1 MAAAIPI
8 YSNNDLYVPAFDVR
22 VQGAKAADTVLHDV
36 VSVTYKDSLEAF
48 DSVDLTLNNW
58 DDSRS
63 GLATQF
69 TYFVDDGAPHANL
82 FSFDRSKTVA
92 VSLGYRAAKPATTG
106 SAPKGVNLVTMLAGT
121 VESIEPHYPAGGV
134 PSLTVRLIN
143 PLKALKDKP
152 NTHAYINKST
162 ADIAREIAR
171 NHGLDIVIK
180 MHRDDDDGP
189 QPYVLQNNQFDI
201 VFLLQRARRMGY
213 DVWLDGAKSTLHFGP
228 ASTGANTT
236 YKLGFHRTLMD
247 FSPRLSVSDQ
257 VGWVTVTARN
267 QIAKGKFTGTVTRA
281 EVGLNADLD
290 VFLTPELRM
299 KGKTVENQPLHVNGQ
314 AKQLAREILRN
325 IMQTMLTATVTAPGL
340 PDIRAGRVV
349 EITDVGSRFAGPY
362 LVTSSTHTID
372 DGGYKTSFTVRREK
386 YS

>member
-8 YSNNDLYVPAFDVR
+8 YTNNDLYAPAFDVR
-22 VQGAKAADTVLHDV
+22 VLGAKAEDTVRHDV
-36 VSVTYKDSLEAF
+36 VSVIYKDSLETF
-48 DSVDLTLNNW
+48 DSVDITLNNW
-58 DDSRS
+58 DDSGS

-69 TYFVDDGAPHANL
+69 QYFVDASAPHADL
-82 FSFDRSKTVA
+82 FSFDRSKMVA
-92 VSLGYRAAKPATTG
+92 VSLGYRAAKASPQAGT
-106 SAPKGVNLVTMLAGT
+106 APNGVNLVTMLAGT

-134 PSLTVRLIN
+134 PSVTVRIIN

-152 NTHAYINKST
+152 ETKTYVNKST
-162 ADIAREIAR
+162 ADIARDIAR
-171 NHGLDIVIK
+171 KHGLQIVIET
-180 MHRDDDDGP
+180 HRDDDDGP

-213 DVWLDGAKSTLHFGP
+213 DLWLDSNKTLHFGP
-228 ASTGANTT
+228 ASAGANTT

-247 FSPRLSVSDQ
+247 FSPRLSMNDQ
-257 VGWVTVTARN
+257 VGSVTVKARN
-267 QIAKGKFTGTVTRA
+267 QIAKGTFSGTVTRA
-281 EVGLNADLD
+281 EVGLNSDLD
-290 VFLTPELRM
+290 VFLTPELRV
-299 KGKTVENQPLHVNGQ
+299 KEKTVENQPLHANGQ

-325 IMQTMLTATVTAPGL
+325 IMQGMLTATVTAPGL
-340 PDIRAGRVV
+340 PDIRAGRIV

-372 DGGYKTSFTVRREK
+372 ENGYKTSFTARREK